1 MTFQFSRNFS
11 RRCPNIEWAAL
22 QQKRMTKVEGMR
34 NEILS
39 NDISKWHGKY
49 IKSGMK
55 GNCGDFPIGNTI
67 LIQHKVGFEFLTQE
81 VQEKKRNPSPTHLYS
96 KSFLS

>member
-11 RRCPNIEWAAL
+11 RRCPNIDRAAL

-81 VQEKKRNPSPTHLYS
+81 VLEKKEEPVSYS
-96 KSFLS
+96 SVQ